1 MVNNK
6 GATRPKI
13 CPLQQQK
20 VVCFVHWTDMW
31 IIIIIM
37 KWWSYA
43 SFPICTV
50 LQNCLFLF
58 IFNEIPLLGRTKF
71 CKKTWNSTEKSCL
84 WIFTYKFKILM
95 DSIHFTIL
103 EHNVILHIRNLY
115 RKIIFNVSWFH
126 YGLFWNNVT
135 MTNSKTYVKVCKDKE
150 NQSIIEQIFWERKK
164 WEIMLVKQLKI
175 L

>member
-6 GATRPKI
+6 GATRPKF

-31 IIIIIM
+31 IIIIM

-43 SFPICTV
+43 SFSICTA
-50 LQNCLFLF
+50 LQNRLFLS
-58 IFNEIPLLGRTKF
+58 IFNELLLLGELKF
-71 CKKTWNSTEKSCL
+71 YKKNLKFYCL
-84 WIFTYKFKILM
+84 WILTHKFENVM

-103 EHNVILHIRNLY
+103 VHIAHKKFLQ
-115 RKIIFNVSWFH
+115 KIIFNVSWFH
-126 YGLFWNNVT
+126 YGLFWNNMT

-150 NQSIIEQIFWERKK
+150 NQSIIAGP
-164 WEIMLVKQLKI
+164 
-175 L
+175 